1 MAWYNPA
8 TWAVVNQL
16 QGQNNSQPAKS
27 PYYDP
32 SSTVIGNASSLRPVS
47 GPKKSWTNATSDA
60 NLFGINAASAGGS
73 STGGYST
80 SGGSSGGSGGT
91 SYDPAAVALY
101 DQAIGQAN
109 AGLGRLGSQEGI
121 GIANVEGDFNN
132 NLQRLLSAKNRTQQQ
147 YEGNKV
153 TSTQDNLQARSDIDF
168 ATGQRAN
175 ALKRL
180 LGARGAGSSSASRVA
195 APYAA
200 ALEGTQQLNDVADTF
215 AKNMGALDKSWGDY
229 NFEWDQNKN
238 DLEAQKVN
246 AINAVKSEVANKR
259 VNLLNTLAQLNTQ
272 RQQALGGSAGAT
284 VAAAQ
289 PYLNQVNDI
298 YGQIDNLG
306 RQFQG
311 RVNVADPTY
320 SAPDLSAYTYDPRNP
335 VGFGG
340 NQNAQAEAVSPYLS
354 LLLNAKKKE
363 Q

>member
-1 MAWYNPA
+1 M
-8 TWAVVNQL
+8 
-16 QGQNNSQPAKS
+16 
-27 PYYDP
+27 
-32 SSTVIGNASSLRPVS
+32 
-47 GPKKSWTNATSDA
+47 
-60 NLFGINAASAGGS
+60 GINILGKEYGLNPIRNAQNSVSTFLS
-73 STGGYST
+73 STGLKSSQGS
-80 SGGSSGGSGGT
+80 SGGGGWGVENVNTLVGPGSLQPVSSSNGGWSITGNTGGGAGGGSGGSGGT

-109 AGLGRLGSQEGI
+109 AGIGRLGSQEGI